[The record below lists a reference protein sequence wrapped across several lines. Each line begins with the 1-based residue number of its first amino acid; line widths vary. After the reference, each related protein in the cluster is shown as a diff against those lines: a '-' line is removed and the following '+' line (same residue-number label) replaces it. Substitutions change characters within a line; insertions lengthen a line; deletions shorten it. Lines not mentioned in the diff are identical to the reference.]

1 VQLNLELLWVLLGKN
16 STLIG
21 PDPKLLDPVVQ
32 PNLKLFWVILGAVL
46 GPAVQSHPKLLGL
59 AVQPNPELF

>member
-1 VQLNLELLWVLLGKN
+1 
-16 STLIG
+16 
-21 PDPKLLDPVVQ
+21 LDLVVQ